1 MNRKRSCAAERRIER
16 LKLLGRLAD
25 ELLTPSAAD
34 AVIVSIGDELL
45 RLGAHPWL
53 ADSVDPK
60 ATRH

>member
-25 ELLTPSAAD
+25 EVLIPEAAD
-34 AVIVSIGDELL
+34 CVIDLIGDELL
-45 RLGAHPWL
+45 SLGIDPWR

-60 ATRH
+60 ATIN